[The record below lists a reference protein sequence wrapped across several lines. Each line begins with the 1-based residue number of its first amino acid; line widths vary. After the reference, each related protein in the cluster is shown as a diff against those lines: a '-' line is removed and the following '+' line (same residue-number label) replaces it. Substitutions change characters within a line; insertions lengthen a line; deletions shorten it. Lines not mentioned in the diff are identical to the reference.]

1 MDNRHNI
8 DFDIINSAF
17 DIIKSDFDIITGFMD
32 ALNSEDDCHNTDN
45 CHNTDYDIEKAK
57 QAKLDEI
64 NYVSAKTALERAV
77 AAFGLANVRPYHG
90 EQAQYIIIWGK
101 YNIELELANAKVV
114 EWVENLNDILALIAA
129 KADKDDVIDR
139 LKSLNITVN
148 DICPMI
154 HVEGGT
160 LKCEAECKKY
170 SITVS
175 GFEIGKYQVTQ
186 RLYEEV
192 MGHNPAYFKGCN
204 HPVEQVSWYDAI
216 VFCNKL
222 SLLMG
227 RTRCYKLADG
237 TYPDEAAS
245 VPTDNDTLWD
255 NAVCE
260 LTADGY
266 RLPTENEWE
275 FAARGGSSS
284 QGYKYAG
291 SNDIDEV
298 AWYNGNSGFVS
309 HEVNTKQANELG
321 IYDMSGNVWEWCWDW
336 YGDNRSNSKD
346 YAGESSGDCRVFRG
360 GSWNYFANLCSV
372 SGRGDYDPGIG
383 NYGVGFRVVRSGQQ
397 ERQPQLPCGSFRAAG
412 RHIGDGLSHQIA
424 PHARPQQQTEDD
436 NKTEKGI

>member
-1 MDNRHNI
+1 MDNRHNT

-45 CHNTDYDIEKAK
+45 CHNTDFDIEKAK

-77 AAFGLANVRPYHG
+77 AAFGLENVSAYHG

-101 YNIELELANAKVV
+101 YNIELEMANAKVV
-114 EWVENLNDILALIAA
+114 EWVKNLNDILALIAA

-154 HVEGGT
+154 RVEGGT
-160 LKCEAECKKY
+160 LKCEAERRNY
-170 SITVS
+170 NITVS
-175 GFEIGKYQVTQ
+175 SFEIGKYQVTQ

-204 HPVEQVSWYDAI
+204 HPVECVSWYDAI

-245 VPTDNDTLWD
+245 VPTDTDSLWD
-255 NAVCE
+255 NAACDR
-260 LTADGY
+260 TADGY

-275 FAARGGSSS
+275 YAAKGGNKS
-284 QGYKYAG
+284 QGYEYAG
-291 SNDIDEV
+291 SDDIDEV
-298 AWYNGNSGFVS
+298 GWYYVNSGFTTHDVGM
-309 HEVNTKQANELG
+309 KQPNELG
-321 IYDMSGNVWEWCWDW
+321 
-336 YGDNRSNSKD
+336 
-346 YAGESSGDCRVFRG
+346 
-360 GSWNYFANLCSV
+360 
-372 SGRGDYDPGIG
+372 
-383 NYGVGFRVVRSGQQ
+383 
-397 ERQPQLPCGSFRAAG
+397 
-412 RHIGDGLSHQIA
+412 
-424 PHARPQQQTEDD
+424 
-436 NKTEKGI
+436 

>member
-1 MDNRHNI
+1 MDNSHNP

-45 CHNTDYDIEKAK
+45 CHNTDFDIEKAK

-77 AAFGLANVRPYHG
+77 AAFGLENVSAYHG

-101 YNIELELANAKVV
+101 YNIELEMANANVV
-114 EWVENLNDILALIAA
+114 EWVKNLNDILVLIAA

-154 HVEGGT
+154 RVEDGT
-160 LKCEAECKKY
+160 LKCEAERKKY

-192 MGHNPAYFKGCN
+192 MGDNPADFKGCN

-227 RTRCYKLADG
+227 RTRCYKLSDG
-237 TYPDEAAS
+237 TYPDDAAS

-255 NAVCE
+255 NAVCD

-266 RLPTENEWE
+266 RLPSENEWE
-275 FAARGGSSS
+275 YAAKGGNKS
-284 QGYKYAG
+284 QGYEYAG
-291 SNDIDEV
+291 SDDIDEV
-298 AWYNGNSGFVS
+298 GWYYVNSGFTTHDVGM
-309 HEVNTKQANELG
+309 KQPNELG
-321 IYDMSGNVWEWCWDW
+321 IYDMSGNVCEWCWDW
-336 YGDNRSNSKD
+336 SADNRPNTKD
-346 YAGESSGDCRVFRG
+346 YAGPSSGDYRVSRSCGWRSLPF
-360 GSWNYFANLCSV
+360 SCPV
-372 SGRGDYDPGIG
+372 SGRDCREPNGRDDYI
-383 NYGVGFRVVRSGQQ
+383 GFRVVRS
-397 ERQPQLPCGSFRAAG
+397 A
-412 RHIGDGLSHQIA
+412 
-424 PHARPQQQTEDD
+424 
-436 NKTEKGI
+436 N